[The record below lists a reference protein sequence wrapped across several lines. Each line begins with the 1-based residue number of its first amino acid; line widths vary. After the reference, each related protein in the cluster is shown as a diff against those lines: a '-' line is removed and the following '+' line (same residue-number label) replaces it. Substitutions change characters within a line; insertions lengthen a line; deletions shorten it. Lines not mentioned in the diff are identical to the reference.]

1 MVEHS
6 SYIARK
12 RARFSAF
19 GIPINIPWGTHLTA
33 QEGFIYLGEQPLCT
47 VTSQIAFDYF
57 TQDDDG
63 KGQERGVLLESIIA
77 RLRPKNE
84 RDDCQRRWDCVWGDP
99 LCQKYRR
106 PVHEDFWLWNYEF
119 FNAPVEDLRHIANL
133 IGAK

>member
-57 TQDDDG
+57 TPP
-63 KGQERGVLLESIIA
+63 KGGSCRSFGRAFLSL
-77 RLRPKNE
+77 
-84 RDDCQRRWDCVWGDP
+84 
-99 LCQKYRR
+99 
-106 PVHEDFWLWNYEF
+106 
-119 FNAPVEDLRHIANL
+119 
-133 IGAK
+133 

>member
-84 RDDCQRRWDCVWGDP
+84 RDDCQRRWTACGAIR
-99 LCQKYRR
+99 CAKSTEGRSMRISGSGTMSFSMRR
-106 PVHEDFWLWNYEF
+106 WRICGISP
-119 FNAPVEDLRHIANL
+119 I
-133 IGAK
+133 

>member
-106 PVHEDFWLWNYEF
+106 PEHEDFWL
-119 FNAPVEDLRHIANL
+119 
-133 IGAK
+133 

>member
-84 RDDCQRRWDCVWGDP
+84 WDDCQPRWNRILDDS

-106 PVHEDFWLWNYEF
+106 PEHEDYWIWNYDF
-119 FNAPVEDLRHIANL
+119 SMRRWKICGISPI
-133 IGAK
+133 

>member
-57 TQDDDG
+57 TQDAARRRAYG
-63 KGQERGVLLESIIA
+63 RSPHAASARRG
-77 RLRPKNE
+77 
-84 RDDCQRRWDCVWGDP
+84 
-99 LCQKYRR
+99 
-106 PVHEDFWLWNYEF
+106 H
-119 FNAPVEDLRHIANL
+119 
-133 IGAK
+133 